1 MLVALAKTPLSI
13 FLAKQLSEL
22 GKSPVIIK
30 KFYKEHFD
38 EHNLIKEQFGN
49 FILCKKRLDGLKEV
63 MKMNYDSVILDDGF
77 QDYRIKKDL
86 SIICFNQNQLI
97 GNGLIFPAGPLRETL
112 NSLKQAHIILING
125 KKDSKFEEIILKKN
139 KNLKIFY
146 SNYKPKNIEDFK
158 NKKLMA
164 VAGIGNPDNFFDLL
178 KCSGLRVEKELVY
191 PDHYQF
197 SKEEVENILKQADN
211 ENLNIVMTEKDYF
224 KIKHYKIRDIGV
236 FAVSLEINDR
246 VNFIKS
252 IQEVYDKKN

>member
-1 MLVALAKTPLSI
+1 
-13 FLAKQLSEL
+13 
-22 GKSPVIIK
+22 
-30 KFYKEHFD
+30 
-38 EHNLIKEQFGN
+38 
-49 FILCKKRLDGLKEV
+49 
-63 MKMNYDSVILDDGF
+63 
-77 QDYRIKKDL
+77 
-86 SIICFNQNQLI
+86 
-97 GNGLIFPAGPLRETL
+97 
-112 NSLKQAHIILING
+112 
-125 KKDSKFEEIILKKN
+125 
-139 KNLKIFY
+139 
-146 SNYKPKNIEDFK
+146 
-158 NKKLMA
+158 MA

-252 IQEVYDKKN
+252 IQEVYDKKINYLIQSLLFTFFLVGRLVGIEFSRKIFSNLFLFIGPYFKSSKILNKNIENFSHNISHEEKNKNNRKYVEKLWNDFY